1 MKHYTPEYIELCE
14 DEKIQGLRVNKKVKT
29 NRLLINKR
37 DFFCSKH
44 DKDIEVAFI
53 GYGVSEKYYLWIPR
67 GDQLDDEIA
76 GIRNKN
82 YAIYDITFSVFA
94 TNSGNIEGCRVIYK
108 DIPKD
113 LEIEEVNSN
122 PLIAKIKLLKELL
135 NAN

>member
-1 MKHYTPEYIELCE
+1 MKNFTPEYIRLCE

-67 GDQLDDEIA
+67 GDQLDDEIV
-76 GIRNKN
+76 GICNKLN
-82 YAIYDITFSVFA
+82 EDFLYYVDL
-94 TNSGNIEGCRVIYK
+94 
-108 DIPKD
+108 PKD
-113 LEIEEVNSN
+113 GNWSCSVYVQDEMGGDRRIAFGGHEN